1 MFRAKL
7 LTTIHLEDA
16 FYVIRLDKTTHPF
29 PARRTAL
36 ANFPHPV
43 RETEVLCC
51 ATSII
56 NEDGD
61 YVAGGGIWFGIND
74 ARNISFQPNP
84 NEQTSKIT
92 GALGALLLLI
102 QRTPPDE
109 NLRIHLNDDNIIR
122 NLTKRLDNN
131 EDLDWFHV
139 SDGDLSRALVA
150 KLKSSPQLQY

>member
-1 MFRAKL
+1 M
-7 LTTIHLEDA
+7 
-16 FYVIRLDKTTHPF
+16 
-29 PARRTAL
+29 
-36 ANFPHPV
+36 

-109 NLRIHLNDDNIIR
+109 NLRIHLNDDNIIW